1 MADILVRGLEK
12 SFVLRLKR
20 AAREHGRS
28 LQSEVKAI
36 LAENV
41 PYSMKQALEVSR
53 KWKKYFSGG
62 KFSDST
68 DDIREDRD
76 NR

>member
-1 MADILVRGLEK
+1 MADILVRGLER
-12 SFVLRLKR
+12 SVVARLKEV
-20 AAREHGRS
+20 AREHGRS
-28 LQSEVKAI
+28 LQGELKAI
-36 LAENV
+36 LTENA

-53 KWKKYFSGG
+53 KWKKYFSGR

-76 NR
+76 SR